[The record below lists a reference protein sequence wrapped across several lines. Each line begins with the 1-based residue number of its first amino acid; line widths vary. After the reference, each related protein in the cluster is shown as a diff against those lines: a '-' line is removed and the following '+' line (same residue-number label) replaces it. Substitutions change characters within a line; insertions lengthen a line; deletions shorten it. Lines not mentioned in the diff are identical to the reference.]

1 MKNPKIDLDKII
13 IEPFPEKPS
22 KIWDHEPRELFYD
35 YRLFAFFNSEKI
47 GHLTISV
54 LHSLGDLRKRNDF
67 WFDLSKKPQVIR
79 PVVVFQ
85 GTEPPY
91 RGQGVSGR
99 LIIMA
104 NVLSKAKFQQPLSS
118 DTTFCGNSFYDANGQ
133 YYCERSA
140 KRVWEKLEKE
150 ELAKYCPYRG
160 NPRWTM
166 I

>member
-1 MKNPKIDLDKII
+1 MAQKINLEEIRLDN
-13 IEPFPEKPS
+13 FPEKPTRIWNHDEK
-22 KIWDHEPRELFYD
+22 KIFYD
-35 YRLFAFFNSEKI
+35 YRLFAFFNAEKI

-54 LHSLGDLRKRNDF
+54 LHSLEDLRERNNF
-67 WFDLSKKPQVIR
+67 WFNLSKRPHVIR

-150 ELAKYCPYRG
+150 GLAKYCPYR
-160 NPRWTM
+160 NMPRWVM
-166 I
+166 F